1 MEHVQLLGALVAP
14 QLERQPVKLGQVKL
28 AASSND
34 CERVF
39 YKKFGFVEVVENA
52 NECIMG
58 LPL

>member
-1 MEHVQLLGALVAP
+1 MAP
-14 QLERQPVKLGQVKL
+14 QLEQQPVKLGQVKL